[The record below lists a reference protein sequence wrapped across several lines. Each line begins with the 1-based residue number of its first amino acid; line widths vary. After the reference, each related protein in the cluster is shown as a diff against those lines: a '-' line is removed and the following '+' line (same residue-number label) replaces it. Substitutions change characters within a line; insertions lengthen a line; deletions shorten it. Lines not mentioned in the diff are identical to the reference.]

1 MRRITMGLFK
11 RLHRITVGRI
21 EAFLSRVE
29 DPELVFPVLIREMEE
44 QLEAATEAEA
54 KATVTLKGCEREV
67 NKHAETVSRYGNG
80 ALLAMKKGDEETA
93 RQSVKAQIDAE
104 KASELSERNLE
115 IARQSLDRAQLSRQR
130 IQQQLE
136 ELRAKKQEILT
147 RARIAKVQKKIQAT
161 VSGSTGSTDSILDA
175 VARLEAQ
182 VEETEA
188 ELEIQASL
196 TGEGTAGPSLEKTLE
211 ALDQEAQIEKRLA
224 ELREKAATGDD
235 LAS

>member
-1 MRRITMGLFK
+1 MGLFK

-29 DPELVFPVLIREMEE
+29 DPELVFPVLVKEMQE

-67 NKHAETVSRYGNG
+67 KRHAETVSRYGNG
-80 ALLAMKKGDEETA
+80 ALLAIKQSDEETA
-93 RQSVKAQIDAE
+93 RQSVKAQIEAE
-104 KASELSERNLE
+104 KAAELSERNLE
-115 IARQSLDRAQLSRQR
+115 IARQSLDRAQMNRQR

-136 ELRAKKQEILT
+136 ELRSKKNEILT
-147 RARIAKVQKKIQAT
+147 RARVAKVQKKIQAT
-161 VSGSTGSTDSILDA
+161 VNGSTGSTDSILDA

-196 TGEGTAGPSLEKTLE
+196 TGEGTAGPSLERKLNE
-211 ALDQEAQIEKRLA
+211 LDQEAAIEKRLA
-224 ELREKAATGDD
+224 ELREKAARGDD
-235 LAS
+235 PAS

>member
-1 MRRITMGLFK
+1 MGLFK

-21 EAFLSRVE
+21 EVFLCRVE
-29 DPELVFPVLIREMEE
+29 DPELVFPALIKEMQE

-67 NKHAETVSRYGNG
+67 KRHGETVDRYGNG
-80 ALLAMKKGDEETA
+80 ALLAIKKGDEGTA
-93 RQSVKAQIDAE
+93 RQSVQAQIEAE
-104 KASELSERNLE
+104 RAAELSERNLE
-115 IARQSLDRAQLSRQR
+115 IARQSLDRANMNRQR

-136 ELRAKKQEILT
+136 ELQAKKNESLT
-147 RARIAKVQKKIQAT
+147 RARVAKVQKKIQAT
-161 VSGSTGSTDSILDA
+161 FNGSTGSTDSILDA

-196 TGEGTAGPSLEKTLE
+196 TGEGTAGPSLERKLNE
-211 ALDQEAQIEKRLA
+211 LDQAAAIDKRLA
-224 ELREKAATGDD
+224 ELREKAAQGDD
-235 LAS
+235 PAS

>member
-1 MRRITMGLFK
+1 MGLFK

-29 DPELVFPVLIREMEE
+29 DPELVFPVLIKEMQE

-54 KATVTLKGCEREV
+54 KAIVTLKGCERDV
-67 NKHAETVSRYGNG
+67 NRHSETVSRYGNG
-80 ALLAMKKGDEETA
+80 ALLAIKQGDEGTA
-93 RQSVKAQIDAE
+93 RQSVQAQIEAE
-104 KASELSERNLE
+104 KAAELSQRNLE
-115 IARQSLDRAQLSRQR
+115 IARQSLDRAQMNRQR
-130 IQQQLE
+130 IQQQLD
-136 ELRAKKQEILT
+136 ELRSKKNEILT
-147 RARIAKVQKKIQAT
+147 RARVAKVQKKIQAT
-161 VSGSTGSTDSILDA
+161 VNGSTGSTDSILDA

-196 TGEGTAGPSLEKTLE
+196 TGEGTAGPSLERKLE
-211 ALDQEAQIEKRLA
+211 ELDQEAAIEKRLA
-224 ELREKAATGDD
+224 ELREKAAKGDA

>member
-1 MRRITMGLFK
+1 MGLFK

-29 DPELVFPVLIREMEE
+29 DPELVFPVLIKEMQE

-54 KATVTLKGCEREV
+54 KATVTLKSCEREV
-67 NKHAETVSRYGNG
+67 KRHDETVSRYGNG
-80 ALLAMKKGDEETA
+80 ALQAIKKGDEATA
-93 RQSVKAQIDAE
+93 RESVKVQIEAE
-104 KASELSERNLE
+104 KAAELAHKNLE
-115 IARQSLDRAQLSRQR
+115 IARQSLDRANLNRQR

-136 ELRAKKQEILT
+136 ELRAKKNEILT
-147 RARIAKVQKKIQAT
+147 RARVAKVQKKIQAT
-161 VSGSTGSTDSILDA
+161 VGGSAGSTDSILDA

-196 TGEGTAGPSLEKTLE
+196 TGEGTAGPSLERKLE
-211 ALDQEAQIEKRLA
+211 ELDQEAAIEKRLA
-224 ELREKAATGDD
+224 ALRERVAKGEDGT
-235 LAS
+235 S

>member
-1 MRRITMGLFK
+1 MGLFK

-29 DPELVFPVLIREMEE
+29 DPELVFPVLIKEMQQ

-54 KATVTLKGCEREV
+54 RAVATLKGCEREV
-67 NKHAETVSRYGNG
+67 NKHAETIGRYGNG
-80 ALLAMKKGDEETA
+80 ALLAIKKGDDETARHSVEAQLDAERTAEFSKKNLEVA
-93 RQSVKAQIDAE
+93 RQSV
-104 KASELSERNLE
+104 
-115 IARQSLDRAQLSRQR
+115 DRAKTSREQ

-136 ELRAKKQEILT
+136 ELRAKKDEILT
-147 RARIAKVQKKIQAT
+147 RARVAKVQKKIQAT
-161 VSGSTGSTDSILDA
+161 VSGSAGSSDSILDA

-196 TGEGTAGPSLEKTLE
+196 AGESAASPSLERTLAE
-211 ALDQEAQIEKRLA
+211 LDREAQIDKRLA
-224 ELREKAATGDD
+224 ELKEKAAQG
-235 LAS
+235 

>member
-1 MRRITMGLFK
+1 MGLFK

-29 DPELVFPVLIREMEE
+29 DPELVFPVLLKEMQE

-54 KATVTLKGCEREV
+54 KATVTLKSCEREV
-67 NKHAETVSRYGNG
+67 KRHGETVSRYGNG
-80 ALLAMKKGDEETA
+80 ALLAIKQGDEGTA
-93 RQSVKAQIDAE
+93 RQSVQAQIEAE
-104 KASELSERNLE
+104 KAADLSERNLE
-115 IARQSLDRAQLSRQR
+115 VARQSLDRAKMNRQR

-136 ELRAKKQEILT
+136 ELRTKKNEILT
-147 RARIAKVQKKIQAT
+147 RARVAKVQKKIQAT
-161 VSGSTGSTDSILDA
+161 VNGSVGSTDSILDA

-196 TGEGTAGPSLEKTLE
+196 TGEGTAGPSLERKLDE
-211 ALDQEAQIEKRLA
+211 LDQEAAIEKRLA
-224 ELREKAATGDD
+224 ELREKAAQSDD
-235 LAS
+235 RAS